1 MKRILLL
8 ASFLITSYVSMAQW
22 AFQAQYN
29 LWIPTNEY
37 NSDLKVGYLGA
48 GLEAQYTFSE
58 YLTGTI
64 GFGYALMAYENVRV
78 DRVKKTAEDV
88 SADAA
93 LQIMPITVGGNVYFN
108 EDKLR
113 PFLDMDFGIAL
124 VQAKGD
130 GMPDTKMKTNPFLA
144 PGLGLEYELSDGLK
158 LNGVIKQNVV
168 IYNFDNRDNYT
179 QAFTAVGINLGVSYK
194 F

>member
-8 ASFLITSYVSMAQW
+8 AAFLISTYVSMAQW
-22 AFQAQYN
+22 AFQASYN

-37 NSDLKVGYLGA
+37 NSDLKLSYLGA
-48 GLEAQYTFSE
+48 GLEAQYSFSE

-64 GFGYALMAYENVRV
+64 GLGYSLMAYENVRV
-78 DRVKKTAEDV
+78 DRVKKDAAAV
-88 SADAA
+88 SDNAA
-93 LQIMPITVGGNVYFN
+93 LQIIPITLGGNVYFN

-113 PFLDMDFGIAL
+113 PFLDMDFGMAL

-130 GMPDTKMKTNPFLA
+130 GMPDTEMKTNPFLS
-144 PGLGLEYELSDGLK
+144 PGIGVEYELSDGLK
-158 LNGVIKQNVV
+158 LNGVVKQNVV
-168 IYNFDNRDNYT
+168 IYNFDNRDGYN